1 MFLILSLLLLFL
13 LHVQLIPRK
22 PSFCPPTLNFF
33 LCAPTNGFLNL
44 HQPVSLGPFIAVTWG
59 NYALDVFL
67 LFPQNQIFP
76 QKQNFQDTQRI
87 CCGFCCTSVPLPCL
101 AWPACSHPS
110 PESLTAPQASQNGQ
124 NSCLLVFILLFNPL
138 SLSVSRTWDLLLTNG
153 MWQEGW
159 NVQGVPRL
167 LESLSIAVFEKEV
180 ASPNSANNLQELRN
194 RSFPSGA
201 SAENPVLGNTLIAAF
216 CYPKQRIRLSY
227 AWTPDPE
234 KLQDNKCVL
243 CEATELEVI
252 CYTTTENKYTRWSR
266 VPRNS
271 QEFQHGA
278 PPSGCVFEMGS
289 WRRISYTS
297 RSSDSMHSWKG
308 ARVLPHSLGH
318 PRLAPELLSEKGRQS
333 SQSCIGLVST
343 QILRRKKH
351 PLTAR
356 NWPGSISEDLV
367 GNIHSQV
374 VGFSCWT

>member
-1 MFLILSLLLLFL
+1 ME
-13 LHVQLIPRK
+13 
-22 PSFCPPTLNFF
+22 
-33 LCAPTNGFLNL
+33 CARSAKLAR
-44 HQPVSLGPFIAVTWG
+44 VSLH
-59 NYALDVFL
+59 
-67 LFPQNQIFP
+67 
-76 QKQNFQDTQRI
+76 
-87 CCGFCCTSVPLPCL
+87 CCLWERSCHESY
-101 AWPACSHPS
+101 SH
-110 PESLTAPQASQNGQ
+110 EE
-124 NSCLLVFILLFNPL
+124 
-138 SLSVSRTWDLLLTNG
+138 
-153 MWQEGW
+153 M
-159 NVQGVPRL
+159 
-167 LESLSIAVFEKEV
+167 
-180 ASPNSANNLQELRN
+180 NSANNLQEVRN

-201 SAENPVLGNTLIAAF
+201 SAESPVLGNTLIAAF
-216 CYPKQRIRLSY
+216 CYPKQRIRLSC

-266 VPRNS
+266 MPRNS

-278 PPSGCVFEMGS
+278 PPSGCVFEVGS

-318 PRLAPELLSEKGRQS
+318 PRLAPEFLSEKGRQS

-374 VGFSCWT
+374 VGFSCWTQIIDRISTSAKATLWLWWIKTKTRPLHDRVTAQTKHEHYPNHRKD